1 MRAGTGERAGE
12 AEDSEFV
19 RFFPDFVWAV
29 RDFTLELRADE
40 RPISEDEY
48 LERALMLKPGYGRQ
62 VVVYN
67 TTRQC
72 IRNYFPTRKC
82 FVFPPPVGA
91 EQRGRPEELP
101 EAALQPGFL
110 EQVERFCQHVLVAS
124 RPKQLQDGV
133 ELNGPFG
140 TVVTSYLETISSGRV
155 PCLEG
160 TMVALAASE
169 NAAAAAEALVEYRR
183 GMQDVVLPAEQ
194 HELSEAHNRWLQQ
207 ALAVFH
213 HRAFRDRDQQQQ
225 LKLMVCGSQNEE
237 ASRTRCW
244 ELLAELARPLE
255 ANLAQGAYA
264 QPGGYHAYQADRQR
278 LVDAYREA
286 PNKGTK
292 AEEMLDKFLEG
303 PPGADSQKEQNK
315 QLEAQLADQE
325 RSYQKSLRMM
335 EDKMQAE
342 ALKAQE
348 EIKRAMEAKMQEQER
363 LLKQG
368 F

>member
-225 LKLMVCGSQNEE
+225 LKLMVCGSAPRALAGCSRPRRGADAQNEE

-292 AEEMLDKFLEG
+292 A
-303 PPGADSQKEQNK
+303 
-315 QLEAQLADQE
+315 
-325 RSYQKSLRMM
+325 
-335 EDKMQAE
+335 
-342 ALKAQE
+342 QE

-368 F
+368 FSE